1 MKKIFLTLSLTLATL
16 TIMAQELVVGTEFE
30 TRFDNREYSSCDFS
44 ESTTIFGVGFSP
56 EVGIQWAEK
65 NRLMVG
71 MNLTHDFGDE
81 NGISSVEFM
90 VYYQFNHPNW
100 GINAGIF
107 PRSKMIGTYSEA
119 FFDDKTSFYHDPL
132 QGLLFNYRSTSSNSY
147 AEFLIDW
154 EGLRSNTQREKFRI
168 VADGR
173 WDNERMYAGGT
184 VMMLHYAKTLLEE
197 AHEGVVDNILINP
210 HLGMRLNGNWAFE
223 ARLGYLQA
231 MQRDRVTDSGWLTPK
246 GGELWLSLSRWN
258 LTLDNKLYVGEN
270 LLPLF
275 TAYGE
280 ELYEASTFYG
290 VTGNIYNRTALSYNR
305 NFFNDTLSLEAKF
318 IAHYDGVG
326 VGLQQVLKLGVNFEK
341 LFFGKKK

>member
-1 MKKIFLTLSLTLATL
+1 MQEITRRNLLVASLGGAVSAGLAACVTQPPKPP
-16 TIMAQELVVGTEFE
+16 APPAA
-30 TRFDNREYSSCDFS
+30 
-44 ESTTIFGVGFSP
+44 SP
-56 EVGIQWAEK
+56 SGAP
-65 NRLMVG
+65 
-71 MNLTHDFGDE
+71 
-81 NGISSVEFM
+81 SPAS
-90 VYYQFNHPNW
+90 P
-100 GINAGIF
+100 
-107 PRSKMIGTYSEA
+107 P
-119 FFDDKTSFYHDPL
+119 
-132 QGLLFNYRSTSSNSY
+132 
-147 AEFLIDW
+147 DW

-173 WDNERMYAGGT
+173 WDNERIYAGGT

-275 TAYGE
+275 AAYGE